1 MSTEL
6 FIKASEIAEIMGK
19 SKSYGYKVVRT
30 LNKELSDKRYM
41 IVEGQTNRQY
51 FYERFYGMIPEKG
64 DDKNAGIS
72 K

>member
-30 LNKELSDKRYM
+30 LNKELSDKGYM
-41 IVEGQTNRQY
+41 IVKMKKIKLGLLSVITKIGKE
-51 FYERFYGMIPEKG
+51 
-64 DDKNAGIS
+64 
-72 K
+72 